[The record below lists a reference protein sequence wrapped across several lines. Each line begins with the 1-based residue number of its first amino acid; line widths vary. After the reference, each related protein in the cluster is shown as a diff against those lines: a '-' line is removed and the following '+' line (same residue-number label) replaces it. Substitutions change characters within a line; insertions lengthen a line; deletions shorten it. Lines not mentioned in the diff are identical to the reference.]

1 MIKKDLIKL
10 LTAYRGPVLVEVQN
24 FNDMFWI
31 QAVKSDLIVQL
42 NAKFEP
48 DEETGFELDK
58 NGYFGKDFDNGN

>member
-31 QAVKSDLIVQL
+31 QAVKSDLVVQL
-42 NAKFEP
+42 NGKFEP
-48 DEETGFELDK
+48 NEETGFELDK
-58 NGYFGKDFDNGN
+58 NGYFGKDFSND